1 VGEQDAAVAGA
12 HDAVLRQAV
21 AQQAGQAVHIQLEE
35 ALQRQAQQ
43 VAPLGPGQA
52 DGLGQDAGRGLRH
65 AAHPAR
71 AVQRQRGVR
80 VHVQEVGRAG
90 QAQHPVAARA
100 LHQVGQLDAPGRGRH
115 QVQGQALAAARFG
128 RAQQRQVQHRG
139 QLATVVVD
147 GRGGAGQRRVRVVEV
162 VALVDDQRLA
172 AFQAGP
178 HRAGAGAVLA
188 PVGAQVEAG
197 AAQRVGVALVPEE
210 VHRDAVAVGQQ
221 QHVLQAGQLLVQ
233 ALQPAAGDAD
243 QRLGFLAVHPQ
254 LALGDD
260 VGLAGGGRVQPV
272 AFDAALPAAQHGR
285 VPRRGAAVQT
295 EAEGL
300 DLLDVGGVGAC
311 VHARGHLGRHLIVG
325 KALRRCMEVYP
336 QPRGRGATGGCDRCR
351 RAVAADRFRCNTC
364 GARSEVSRPA
374 MRGEQRHERGLCT
387 GLYEGRGA
395 SAPWA
400 VRWRAHGWH
409 GHCRRRCGADERCNT
424 TQETR
429 MTLPSTSDPR
439 AAAQAVLDA
448 LNQGLAAEKSEAVA
462 GLFADESYWR
472 DLVLFTWNLKTMEGP
487 AQITEM
493 LRHQLSPA
501 LPVRFELDPKE
512 TVEEADGVV
521 SAWLTIDTRLARAP
535 ATCA

>member
-1 VGEQDAAVAGA
+1 VVVEGPGSRRAPGGAAALRFDGVGEQDAAVAGA

-325 KALRRCMEVYP
+325 KGPAALHGGLPTPRAGRDRRLRQVSQGCC
-336 QPRGRGATGGCDRCR
+336 GRPLPMQHLWRAIGGVE
-351 RAVAADRFRCNTC
+351 A
-364 GARSEVSRPA
+364 
-374 MRGEQRHERGLCT
+374 RHE
-387 GLYEGRGA
+387 GRA
-395 SAPWA
+395 SAMNGACARGCTRDEAP
-400 VRWRAHGWH
+400 RRHGPSGGEPTAGMGIAEGGAAPTSAATRH
-409 GHCRRRCGADERCNT
+409 RRHA
-424 TQETR
+424 
-429 MTLPSTSDPR
+429 
-439 AAAQAVLDA
+439 
-448 LNQGLAAEKSEAVA
+448 
-462 GLFADESYWR
+462 
-472 DLVLFTWNLKTMEGP
+472 
-487 AQITEM
+487 
-493 LRHQLSPA
+493 
-501 LPVRFELDPKE
+501 
-512 TVEEADGVV
+512 
-521 SAWLTIDTRLARAP
+521 
-535 ATCA
+535 